1 MQPIAQFD
9 SLILPHLDA
18 AYTLARYL
26 LQDEHDAQ
34 DAVQDAALRAYRH
47 FASFRGGDA
56 RAWFL
61 AIVRNSSL
69 TWRRR
74 RWRRE
79 TISLSDDENAP
90 PVEPRAADSRAIEQ
104 SERAAIQRAV
114 EALPLEFR
122 EVIVLREIQDLS
134 YAEIS
139 EVAGVPIGTVMS
151 RLSRARERL
160 AKALGHLVQEAG

>member
-1 MQPIAQFD
+1 MEPIAQFD
-9 SLILPHLDA
+9 ALILPHLDS

-61 AIVRNSSL
+61 TIVRNCCLS
-69 TWRRR
+69 WRRR

-79 TISLSDDENAP
+79 TISLSHDESATP
-90 PVEPRAADSRAIEQ
+90 IEPRSSDSRAIEQ
-104 SERAAIQRAV
+104 SDRAAIQGAV
-114 EALPLEFR
+114 DSLPVEFR
-122 EVIVLREIQDLS
+122 EVIVLREIQGLS

-160 AKALGHLVQEAG
+160 AKALGHLVKEAG